1 MMRKKRKIIAGS
13 FTAALVLSL
22 SITALVY
29 AEDWEGWTDD
39 TKEEAWTVYTTTDW
53 NSVSGLNFAVNSN
66 GSIASADVPD
76 DFREKYANVVEQVL
90 EDSSLSTIYFN
101 EENHRDKTCYSELL
115 LAIGYALY
123 DHGNSLFNKEEVDV
137 CYINEFVSTQYTVN
151 SPKDSFDA
159 LFKRFVT
166 AENFYR
172 DNFLE
177 VESEEPAQYSIYSND
192 EYLASV
198 IQGVLYRGYS
208 SQNETYSRS
217 SAKEYYEN
225 HKSDI
230 LENWN
235 GFADDVLNR
244 YSAVRSNS
252 DHSIVG

>member
-1 MMRKKRKIIAGS
+1 MMRKKRKTVTTFA
-13 FTAALVLSL
+13 AALILAL
-22 SITALVY
+22 SITVLAY
-29 AEDWEGWTDD
+29 AEDWEGWTED

-53 NSVSGLNFAVNSN
+53 NSVSGLNFAVNSD

-76 DFREKYANVVEQVL
+76 DFREEYANVVRQVL
-90 EDSSLSTIYFN
+90 EDNSLSTIYFN

-115 LAIGYALY
+115 LAIGYTLY
-123 DHGNSLFNKEEVDV
+123 DHGNSLFEQEEVDV

-159 LFKRFVT
+159 LFKRLVT

-208 SQNETYSRS
+208 SQNETYSQS
-217 SAKEYYEN
+217 SAREYYEN
-225 HKSDI
+225 NESDI

-235 GFADDVLNR
+235 EFADEVLDR
-244 YSAVRSNS
+244 YSAVRSSS